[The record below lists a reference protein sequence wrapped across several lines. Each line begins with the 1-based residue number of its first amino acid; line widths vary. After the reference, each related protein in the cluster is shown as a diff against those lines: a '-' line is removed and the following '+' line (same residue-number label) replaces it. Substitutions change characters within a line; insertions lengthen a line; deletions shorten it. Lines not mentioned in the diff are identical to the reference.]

1 MSYAVSWRTKEKK
14 AKAMQSLFMD
24 VHAPPPARVN
34 TIVCQFDEWY
44 ETFDITPGEALYKD
58 PQHRIRIF

>member
-1 MSYAVSWRTKEKK
+1 
-14 AKAMQSLFMD
+14 MQSLFMD

-34 TIVCQFDEWY
+34 NIVCQFDEWY
-44 ETFDITPGEALYKD
+44 EAFDITPGEALYKD